1 MTNTIRDLL
10 DQVAA
15 QLPALEARVAQTH
28 AIVERHRAAQIGPG
42 DDADAPGAQV
52 EDQLQRRAQG

>member
-28 AIVERHRAAQIGPG
+28 AIVERHRAAQNGG
-42 DDADAPGAQV
+42 DDAGSPGAQV